1 MSTCNTS
8 SSTSP
13 DTAIQSTVTGMWRA
27 VGEFSTSVN
36 AHLPVPSPPMLSS
49 TANALGRETRTV
61 LPSVVLFN

>member
-27 VGEFSTSVN
+27 VCEFSTSVN
-36 AHLPVPSPPMLSS
+36 AHLPVPPTPLSS
-49 TANALGRETRTV
+49 TAILMI
-61 LPSVVLFN
+61 